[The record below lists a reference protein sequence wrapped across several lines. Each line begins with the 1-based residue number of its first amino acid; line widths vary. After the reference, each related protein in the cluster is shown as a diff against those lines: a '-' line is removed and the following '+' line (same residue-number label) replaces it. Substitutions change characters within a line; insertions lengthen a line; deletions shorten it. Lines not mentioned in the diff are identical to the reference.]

1 MIKVLPKSTVYAGIK
16 KLLFLT
22 LILYSGV
29 TTFLLFRLDPKPL
42 IIGIDPYGT
51 RVLGAEKDPILK
63 AEKENFLKRFVT
75 YLYNYDET
83 NFDERISIVGDFMNS
98 KIWERRKAEFTSVS
112 NRLKQ
117 EPLTQKGKITDLREI
132 DETHFE
138 ADVEVHVQS
147 RLRESTVK
155 MRVEIELAAA
165 PRTSSKPYPWEVTSY
180 DEQTAN

>member
-1 MIKVLPKSTVYAGIK
+1 MIKTFPKSTMYSALRKLVFFLLVVYAG
-16 KLLFLT
+16 
-22 LILYSGV
+22 V
-29 TTFLLFRLDPKPL
+29 TTTLLFRLDPKPL

-51 RVLGAEKDPILK
+51 RILGSEKDPILK
-63 AEKENFLKRFVT
+63 AEKENFLKRFIT

-83 NFDERISIVGDFMNS
+83 NFDERISLVGDSMNS
-98 KIWERRKAEFTSVS
+98 KIWDRRKPEFTSVS
-112 NRLKQ
+112 SRLKQ
-117 EPLTQKGKITDLREI
+117 EPLTQKGKIIDLREV

-155 MRVEIELAAA
+155 MRVEVELTAS